1 MEILSLEK
9 LKNTK
14 LADLIKPNIVRFIWT
29 AILDEKVCDLC
40 RSLDQKVMDVNS
52 PDSTIYQPPLHPRC
66 RCHII
71 PITSDAEKIPKV
83 DWEKPKDS
91 WIRRYAP
98 FLLIIPFKGKKE
110 EVEEK
115 PPYAPEA
122 PELIFNPKDVLS
134 IEEYIRETE
143 LRNIEEEKQKMEV
156 MEQASDKKIIYIIF
170 FVNKLGQTILM
181 KETEKDMEIDFSER
195 EEAQIKKYASSYLI
209 NDGNDIV
216 ESQIENM
223 FNIKKR

>member
-1 MEILSLEK
+1 MKNILSLEK

-14 LADLIKPNIVRFIWT
+14 LADILSPKIVRFVWKTHEPNI
-29 AILDEKVCDLC
+29 CPLC
-40 RSLDQKVMDVNS
+40 ASLDGKVMDATD
-52 PDSTIYQPPLHPRC
+52 PDYSIYQQPLHPNC
-66 RCHII
+66 KCTWGF
-71 PITSDAEKIPKV
+71 ITSDAEKIPKV
-83 DWEKPKDS
+83 DWERPKEE
-91 WIRRYAP
+91 WIKKYAP
-98 FLLIIPFKGKKE
+98 FLFIIPFKGKKGGPIE
-110 EVEEK
+110 IS
-115 PPYAPEA
+115 PYAPEA
-122 PELIFNPKDVLS
+122 PELVFNIKDVLS

-181 KETEKDMEIDFSER
+181 KEAEKDMEIDFSER

>member
-1 MEILSLEK
+1 MKNILSLER
-9 LKNTK
+9 LKNIN
-14 LADLIKPNIVRFIWT
+14 LADIISPKITRFVWKTHEPNI
-29 AILDEKVCDLC
+29 CPLC
-40 RSLDQKVMDVNS
+40 ASLDGKVMDATD
-52 PDSTIYQPPLHPRC
+52 PDYSIYQQPLHPRC
-66 RCHII
+66 KCTWGF
-71 PITSDAEKIPKV
+71 ITSDAEVIPKV
-83 DWEKPKDS
+83 DWEKPKEE
-91 WIRRYAP
+91 WIKKYAP
-98 FLLIIPFKGKKE
+98 FLLLFPFIGGKKE
-110 EVEEK
+110 ELV
-115 PPYAPEA
+115 
-122 PELIFNPKDVLS
+122 FNPDDIFS

-143 LRNIEEEKQKMEV
+143 LRNIEKEKQKMEV

>member
-40 RSLDQKVMDVNS
+40 RSLDQKVMDANS
-52 PDSTIYQPPLHPRC
+52 PDSTIYQPPLHQRC
-66 RCHII
+66 RCHIL

-110 EVEEK
+110 EVEEIL
-115 PPYAPEA
+115 PYAPEA
-122 PELIFNPKDVLS
+122 PELVFNPKDILS

-143 LRNIEEEKQKMEV
+143 LRNIENAKQRMSIMEKDNM
-156 MEQASDKKIIYIIF
+156 KILYIIF
-170 FVNKLGQTILM
+170 FLNKLGQTILI
-181 KETEKDMEIDFSER
+181 KEIEKGEEFNFTKR
-195 EEAQIKKYASSYLI
+195 EEDMIKKEVSSYLI
-209 NDGNDIV
+209 SDGNDDA
-216 ESQIENM
+216 ENEIERL
-223 FNIKKR
+223 FSIKKK

>member
-1 MEILSLEK
+1 MKLLSLEK

-14 LADLIKPNIVRFIWT
+14 LADILSPKIVRFVWKTHEPNI
-29 AILDEKVCDLC
+29 CPLC
-40 RSLDQKVMDVNS
+40 ASLDGKVMDVGS
-52 PDSTIYQPPLHPRC
+52 PEYAIYQQPLHPHC
-66 RCHII
+66 KCSWGFV
-71 PITSDAEKIPKV
+71 TSDAEKIPKV
-83 DWEKPKDS
+83 NWEKPKDS

-115 PPYAPEA
+115 LPYAPEA

-156 MEQASDKKIIYIIF
+156 MEQSLDKKIIYIIF

>member
-14 LADLIKPNIVRFIWT
+14 LADLIKPNIVRFLWT

-91 WIRRYAP
+91 WVRRYAP

-115 PPYAPEA
+115 LPYAPEA

-143 LRNIEEEKQKMEV
+143 LRNIEKEKQKMEV

-170 FVNKLGQTILM
+170 FLNKAGNTILM
-181 KETEKDMEIDFSER
+181 KETEKDTEIDFLER
-195 EEAQIKKYASSYLI
+195 EKAQIKKEASSYLI

-216 ESQIENM
+216 EKQIERL
-223 FNIKKR
+223 FSIKKR